1 MHRYTFQPWPRTW
14 ENFRIPTVILPRR
27 KENPSFEERFRV
39 IGNRGFFLEGIA
51 FFRSL
56 EWVFFFLETIES
68 WNWNIDQEEDQIEE
82 KVVGFKLLV
91 ERKKGKVNIE
101 RKIRI
106 IRSIFCGIFLINC
119 EMNEELKRYIGG
131 KDWFRQREELEINIF
146 FSALTQVCSCEHLS
160 RALHANVLFIL
171 RDSSYRLD
179 RS

>member
-1 MHRYTFQPWPRTW
+1 MGTF
-14 ENFRIPTVILPRR
+14 
-27 KENPSFEERFRV
+27 
-39 IGNRGFFLEGIA
+39 
-51 FFRSL
+51 
-56 EWVFFFLETIES
+56 FFFLETIES

-106 IRSIFCGIFLINC
+106 IRSIFCGIFLINR

-160 RALHANVLFIL
+160 CALHANVLFIL

>member
-1 MHRYTFQPWPRTW
+1 MGTF
-14 ENFRIPTVILPRR
+14 
-27 KENPSFEERFRV
+27 
-39 IGNRGFFLEGIA
+39 
-51 FFRSL
+51 
-56 EWVFFFLETIES
+56 FFFLETIES

-119 EMNEELKRYIGG
+119 EMNEELKRYNGG

-146 FSALTQVCSCEHLS
+146 SPL
-160 RALHANVLFIL
+160 
-171 RDSSYRLD
+171 
-179 RS
+179 